1 MRKIALYI
9 KLCWL
14 FFIALFVPTATLT
27 PKIDALLA
35 ELKGE
40 TPAP

>member
-1 MRKIALYI
+1 MRKFPLYI

-40 TPAP
+40 ALPP